1 MNKSETNKLVDDYLR
16 NECKNEKKYFKLQQ
30 KIKPIVI
37 DIMQS
42 FIILLIVFYVLFK

>member
-1 MNKSETNKLVDDYLR
+1 MNESKTNKWVNDYLR
-16 NECKNEKKYFKLQQ
+16 NEYKNEKKYFKLQQ
-30 KIKPIVI
+30 KTKAIVI

>member
-1 MNKSETNKLVDDYLR
+1 MNKSETNKWVNDYLR
-16 NECKNEKKYFKLQQ
+16 NEYKNEKKYFKLQQ
-30 KIKPIVI
+30 KTKLIVI